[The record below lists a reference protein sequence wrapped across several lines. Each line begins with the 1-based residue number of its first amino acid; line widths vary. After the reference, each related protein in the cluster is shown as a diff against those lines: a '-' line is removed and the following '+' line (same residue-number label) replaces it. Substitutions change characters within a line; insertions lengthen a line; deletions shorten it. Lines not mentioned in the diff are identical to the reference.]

1 MKKWFLHILFLAGLF
16 GVLTTSCSQE
26 DGLEPQASDETVQV
40 MFTIA
45 LDGPSARSRATWGDN
60 YDNND
65 TNDYDSAIGDD
76 FDNYIDPDKFFVK
89 LTLGTNT
96 YDVKNIAYWQQPDP
110 NKNIYEFVGEVE
122 VNISQTTSYTDAKVM
137 VYANMTPAT
146 TTGNETF
153 ATDYNTYPG
162 TGVKYIPMWGVQT
175 IPNLSLTPG
184 ARNMLPDIYLLR
196 AMAKVEVIM
205 KDTDPNHAISD
216 IKLNRYN
223 TMGYCL
229 PKGWDKTT
237 IAATT
242 DLDLEEVLRPS
253 TNIRDTNESFT
264 ESTVNGFKCYTVYV
278 PDYLNIAP
286 NSQTSV
292 TPSTITVTIG
302 GKNYDI
308 KFKKYADGVATD
320 VAYNIVRNHIYRYNI
335 TAVNDG
341 AELELDLTVTPWS
354 VNQSTVDYRNE
365 ASYSGDRGIVW
376 NNNVEPTTNNGIVL
390 NDDLQEVSFSFNLA
404 TPRGGRWYAELVK
417 ISGADG
423 AFQFKDANNNLSQGI
438 DGTIDGNSRTLTI
451 VATQADAD
459 VTENNEFL
467 LKIYVETPA
476 LEGTTPRR
484 TDVTNLLGAYTIVQS
499 KQMNN

>member
-26 DGLEPQASDETVQV
+26 DGLESMASDEKVQV
-40 MFTIA
+40 VFTVA
-45 LDGPSARSRATWGDN
+45 LDDPSARSRATWGDN

-89 LTLGTNT
+89 LTLTDAENKTTT
-96 YDVKNIAYWQQPDP
+96 YDVQNIAYWQQSNS

-122 VNISQTTSYTDAKVM
+122 VNISQTTSYPKAKVM

-153 ATDYNTYPG
+153 AVDYSANPG

-175 IPNLSLTPG
+175 ISNLSLTPG

-205 KDTDPNHAISD
+205 KDTDPNHAISK

-264 ESTVNGFKCYTVYV
+264 ESTVNGFKCYTIYV

-308 KFKKYADGVATD
+308 KFKKYANGSATD
-320 VAYNIVRNHIYRYNI
+320 DAYNIVRNHIYRYTI
-335 TAVNDG
+335 TAVNTAVDVPLT
-341 AELELDLTVTPWS
+341 LEYMVMDWNTVTNPNLTFGNPYGNANGES
-354 VNQSTVDYRNE
+354 VPDE
-365 ASYSGDRGIVW
+365 
-376 NNNVEPTTNNGIVL
+376 EPQ
-390 NDDLQEVSFSFNLA
+390 D
-404 TPRGGRWYAELVK
+404 P
-417 ISGADG
+417 
-423 AFQFKDANNNLSQGI
+423 SQGENTQN
-438 DGTIDGNSRTLTI
+438 GSGN
-451 VATQADAD
+451 VTQ
-459 VTENNEFL
+459 
-467 LKIYVETPA
+467 
-476 LEGTTPRR
+476 
-484 TDVTNLLGAYTIVQS
+484 
-499 KQMNN
+499 

>member
-1 MKKWFLHILFLAGLF
+1 MKKWFLHILLLAGLF

-26 DGLEPQASDETVQV
+26 EGLEPQASDETVQV

-60 YDNND
+60 FDNDN

-122 VNISQTTSYTDAKVM
+122 VNISQTTSYPNAKVM

-175 IPNLSLTPG
+175 ILNLSLTPG

-205 KDTDPNHAISD
+205 KDTDPNHAISK

-229 PKGWDKTT
+229 PEGWDETT

-264 ESTVNGFKCYTVYV
+264 ESTVNGFKCYTIYV

-302 GKNYDI
+302 SKNYDI
-308 KFKKYADGVATD
+308 EFRKYANGSATD
-320 VAYNIVRNHIYRYNI
+320 DAYNIVRNHIYRYTI
-335 TAVNDG
+335 TAVNT
-341 AELELDLTVTPWS
+341 AVEVPLMLEYMVMDWNTVENPDLTFGYE
-354 VNQSTVDYRNE
+354 D
-365 ASYSGDRGIVW
+365 GK
-376 NNNVEPTTNNGIVL
+376 VL
-390 NDDLQEVSFSFNLA
+390 ESE
-404 TPRGGRWYAELVK
+404 R
-417 ISGADG
+417 
-423 AFQFKDANNNLSQGI
+423 
-438 DGTIDGNSRTLTI
+438 
-451 VATQADAD
+451 
-459 VTENNEFL
+459 ENNS
-467 LKIYVETPA
+467 
-476 LEGTTPRR
+476 G
-484 TDVTNLLGAYTIVQS
+484 N
-499 KQMNN
+499 

>member
-175 IPNLSLTPG
+175 ISNLSLTPG

-205 KDTDPNHAISD
+205 KDTDPNHAISN
-216 IKLNRYN
+216 IKLNHYN

-229 PKGWDKTT
+229 PEGWDETT
-237 IAATT
+237 TAATT
-242 DLDLEEVLRPS
+242 DLELENVIRPL
-253 TNIRDTNESFT
+253 TNKRETNESFT

-302 GKNYDI
+302 DKDYDI
-308 KFKKYADGVATD
+308 EFKKYADGAATD
-320 VAYNIVRNHIYRYNI
+320 VAYNIVRNHIYRYTI
-335 TAVNDG
+335 TAVNTSKPIEGFTITYMVTDWN
-341 AELELDLTVTPWS
+341 EVTDLDL
-354 VNQSTVDYRNE
+354 DFGYD
-365 ASYSGDRGIVW
+365 SGDAFDEGL
-376 NNNVEPTTNNGIVL
+376 PTPYDPNITEEENG
-390 NDDLQEVSFSFNLA
+390 N
-404 TPRGGRWYAELVK
+404 T
-417 ISGADG
+417 
-423 AFQFKDANNNLSQGI
+423 
-438 DGTIDGNSRTLTI
+438 GNEG
-451 VATQADAD
+451 D
-459 VTENNEFL
+459 
-467 LKIYVETPA
+467 ETP
-476 LEGTTPRR
+476 E
-484 TDVTNLLGAYTIVQS
+484 Q
-499 KQMNN
+499 

>member
-1 MKKWFLHILFLAGLF
+1 MKKWFLHILLLAGLF

-26 DGLEPQASDETVQV
+26 EGLELSDEKVQV

-45 LDGPSARSRATWGDN
+45 LDDSSARSRATWGDN

-264 ESTVNGFKCYTVYV
+264 ESTVNGFKCYTIYV

-302 GKNYDI
+302 DKDYDI
-308 KFKKYADGVATD
+308 EFKKYANGSATD
-320 VAYNIVRNHIYRYNI
+320 DAYNIVRNHIY
-335 TAVNDG
+335 
-341 AELELDLTVTPWS
+341 
-354 VNQSTVDYRNE
+354 
-365 ASYSGDRGIVW
+365 
-376 NNNVEPTTNNGIVL
+376 
-390 NDDLQEVSFSFNLA
+390 
-404 TPRGGRWYAELVK
+404 
-417 ISGADG
+417 
-423 AFQFKDANNNLSQGI
+423 
-438 DGTIDGNSRTLTI
+438 
-451 VATQADAD
+451 
-459 VTENNEFL
+459 EFV
-467 LKIYVETPA
+467 I
-476 LEGTTPRR
+476 
-484 TDVTNLLGAYTIVQS
+484 
-499 KQMNN
+499 

>member
-1 MKKWFLHILFLAGLF
+1 MKKWFLHILLLAGLF

-184 ARNMLPDIYLLR
+184 ASNMLPDIYLLR